1 MNNFNDYE
9 LLMLYHEK
17 NEDAEKILLD
27 EYNIV
32 IKYII
37 KKYKSSLL
45 SKNCDL
51 DDIYNEC
58 LEVLHKALDSF
69 NEYKEA
75 SFNTYIKLLLER
87 KIKKIIIKKEIQ
99 KDESKDIELYSK
111 NDNPLKLLCDSEKKK
126 DIIRCLLTNLTSNEL
141 DVVVLLSQGYS
152 YKEAANLLN
161 EHYYKIYYMIKNIRK
176 KIFAKKL
183 ELLNSM

>member
-9 LLMLYHEK
+9 LLMLYREK
-17 NEDAEKILLD
+17 NEDAEKILLE

-37 KKYKSSLL
+37 KKYNSSLL

-111 NDNPLKLLCDSEKKK
+111 NDNPLKLLYDNEKKK
-126 DIIRCLLTNLTSNEL
+126 DIIKCLLTNLTSNEL

-152 YKEAANLLN
+152 YKEAANILN
-161 EHYYKIYYMIKNIRK
+161 ENYYKIYYMIKNIRK